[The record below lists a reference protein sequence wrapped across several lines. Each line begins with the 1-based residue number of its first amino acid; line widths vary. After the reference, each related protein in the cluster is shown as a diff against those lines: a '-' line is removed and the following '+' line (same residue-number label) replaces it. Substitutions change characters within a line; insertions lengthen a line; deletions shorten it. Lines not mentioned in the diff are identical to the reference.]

1 MARDAETRTPR
12 SGDSLLPFDASL
24 APAGAAGGALAL
36 PMDQEFAPRER
47 FSLGDLLRDRRWFC
61 GVILL
66 LIFLAAVVAPLVAP
80 YSPTEYHPA
89 IVAQAPTRAHLL
101 GTDELGR
108 DILSRIIY
116 GARVSLAVGIAAILL
131 GGVVGIFLGTIA
143 GYARGWVDQ
152 VVTIIVDAI
161 LSFPSIILALAIAAV
176 LGRGVTNLVVAL
188 AFVRIPIYAR
198 LARGQALQVR
208 SLDYITAAHASGT
221 RTWRILLRHVLPN
234 IFSPL
239 LVQGTLSVSFAILD
253 ESVVS
258 FLGVGGVEPPDP
270 SGRHDHRR
278 TELHLQRSLD
288 AGRPGGRHHHYRAL
302 PQPRRRRP
310 ARPARSAHR
319 PRRRQPRRLIS

>member
-1 MARDAETRTPR
+1 MARDAETRAPR
-12 SGDSLLPFDASL
+12 SGDSLLPLDASL
-24 APAGAAGGALAL
+24 ATAGATGSGALAL
-36 PMDQEFAPRER
+36 PMDQEIAPRER
-47 FSLGDLLRDRRWFC
+47 FSLIDLLRDRRWFC

-66 LIFLAAVVAPLVAP
+66 LIVLAAVFAPLVAP
-80 YSPTEYHPA
+80 YSPTEYHPT

-131 GGVVGIFLGTIA
+131 GGIFGTFLGIIA

-176 LGRGVTNLVVAL
+176 LGRGVANLVVAL

-221 RTWRILLRHVLPN
+221 RTWRILLRHILPN

-270 SGRHDHRR
+270 EWGGMITAAQSYIFSDPWMLVGPALAIIITVLSLNLVGDALRDRLDPR
-278 TELHLQRSLD
+278 T
-288 AGRPGGRHHHYRAL
+288 ARAAAS
-302 PQPRRRRP
+302 RGV
-310 ARPARSAHR
+310 
-319 PRRRQPRRLIS
+319 